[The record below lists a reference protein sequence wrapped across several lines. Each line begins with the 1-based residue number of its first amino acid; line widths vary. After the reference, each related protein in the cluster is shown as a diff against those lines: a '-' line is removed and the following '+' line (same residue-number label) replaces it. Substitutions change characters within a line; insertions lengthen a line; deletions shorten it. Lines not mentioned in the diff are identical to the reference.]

1 MSETTRSWLR
11 PSFLILPILIAF
23 VAIATAACSSGDSGE
38 VTNDLAPNQEFR
50 LRIAFDVGSFD
61 PQLAAFAEDISV
73 AKQLFRGLFTYD
85 EELNVVPSVA
95 AEVPTKENGGIS
107 DDGLTYTINL
117 RTDATWS
124 DGVPVTANDFV
135 YAFKRLF
142 DPDAGGQ
149 GYYSGFY
156 TAIEGASEFANNEG
170 GSADSV
176 AVSAIDD
183 YTLELRLIHQ
193 QPTLT
198 TLLALW
204 PASPLRQDLIEQYGD
219 AWTDPGNLISNGPFV
234 LAEHSPEQQIVLE
247 SNPLYWGDDQ
257 PTLTK
262 LIYRIIPEDSTALI
276 AYQNGELDMTAI
288 PLADWGRFEG
298 DDEQVRFS
306 QLETKALFY
315 NVEEPP
321 FDNPLVRQ
329 AFSRAID
336 REAYV
341 QAILNGVGVPTQSW
355 LPPGVPGADASIGQD
370 LGFNPEE
377 AQVLL
382 GEAGYPDGEGFPSVT
397 FTVGD
402 GDANRIAAEFFQAQ
416 LSEHLNVSVNIE
428 VLEGSVYSDSLYASD
443 FQVIWFGWFADY
455 ADPENWLP
463 EFFAAEAGLNVV
475 NYNNQEVND
484 LLDEAASELDEERR
498 LAIYDQAHRI
508 IIADQAITPIFHPER
523 NYLVKAYVSDLITT
537 ALDAEPGDWFVS
549 SVRILSTGDAPPA
562 SDPDAK

>member
-1 MSETTRSWLR
+1 MSDTTRSWLR

-23 VAIATAACSSGDSGE
+23 VAIAAAACSSGDSGV

-50 LRIAFDVGSFD
+50 LRIAGDPSTFD
-61 PQLAAFAEDISV
+61 PQLASFSEEISI
-73 AKQLFRGLFTYD
+73 AKQIFRGLFTYD

-95 AEVPTKENGGIS
+95 TQMPTKENGGIS
-107 DDGLTYTINL
+107 DDGLTYTISL

-149 GYYSGFY
+149 GYYFDFY
-156 TAIEGASEFANNEG
+156 TAIDGAEAFAYEDG
-170 GSADSV
+170 TAESV
-176 AVSAIDD
+176 AVAALDD
-183 YTLELRLIHQ
+183 YTLQIQLTHA
-193 QPTLT
+193 QPTLP

-219 AWTDPGNLISNGPFV
+219 AWTEPGNLIGNGPFV
-234 LAEHSPEQQIVLE
+234 LTEYSPEQQIVLE

-257 PTLTK
+257 PTLSK
-262 LIYRIIPEDSTALI
+262 LVYRIIPEDSAALI
-276 AYQNGELDMTAI
+276 AYQNGELDMTVI
-288 PLADWGRFEG
+288 PLADSSRFQG
-298 DDEQVRFS
+298 NSEQIRYAE
-306 QLETKALFY
+306 LETFALQY
-315 NVEEPP
+315 NHLAPP
-321 FDNPLVRQ
+321 FDNALVRQ

-341 QAILNGVGVPTQSW
+341 QAIRGGVGEPAHGW
-355 LPPGVPGADASIGQD
+355 LPPGMPGANASVGID
-370 LGFNPEE
+370 LNFDPE
-377 AQVLL
+377 AASVLL
-382 GEAGYPDGEGFPSVT
+382 SQAGYTDGEGFPDVT
-397 FTVGD
+397 FTILAD
-402 GDANRIAAEFFQAQ
+402 PTNNLTAEFIQEQ
-416 LSEHLNVSVNIE
+416 LKQNLGINIDIDAVE
-428 VLEGSVYSDSLYASD
+428 ESTFYDRYFEGD
-443 FQVIWFGWFADY
+443 FQVTWLSWFADY

-463 EFFAAEAGLNVV
+463 QQFGTDGAFNVLGYSNAEADALFE
-475 NYNNQEVND
+475 Q
-484 LLDEAASELDEERR
+484 AATELDQTKR

-549 SVRILSTGDAPPA
+549 NVRILSTGDAPPA
-562 SDPDAK
+562 SGPE

>member
-1 MSETTRSWLR
+1 MSQTIRSWLR

-23 VAIATAACSSGDSGE
+23 AAIAAAACSSGDSGV

-50 LRIAFDVGSFD
+50 LRIAGDPSTFD
-61 PQLAAFAEDISV
+61 PQLASFSEEISI
-73 AKQLFRGLFTYD
+73 AKQIFRGLFTYD

-95 AEVPTKENGGIS
+95 TQMPTKENGGIS
-107 DDGLTYTINL
+107 DDGLTYTISL

-149 GYYSGFY
+149 GYYFDFY
-156 TAIEGASEFANNEG
+156 TAIDGAEAFAYEDG
-170 GSADSV
+170 TAESV
-176 AVSAIDD
+176 AVVALDD
-183 YTLELRLIHQ
+183 YTLQIQLTHA
-193 QPTLT
+193 QPTLP

-219 AWTDPGNLISNGPFV
+219 AWTEPGNLIGNGPFV
-234 LAEHSPEQQIVLE
+234 LTEYSPEQQIVLE

-257 PTLTK
+257 PTLSK
-262 LIYRIIPEDSTALI
+262 LVYRIIPEDSAALI
-276 AYQNGELDMTAI
+276 AYQNGELDMTVI
-288 PLADWGRFEG
+288 PLADSSRFQG
-298 DDEQVRFS
+298 NSEQIRYAE
-306 QLETKALFY
+306 LETFALQY
-315 NVEEPP
+315 NHLAPP
-321 FDNPLVRQ
+321 FDNALVRQ

-341 QAILNGVGVPTQSW
+341 QAIRGGVGEPAHGW
-355 LPPGVPGADASIGQD
+355 LPPGMPGANASVGMD
-370 LGFNPEE
+370 LNFDPE
-377 AQVLL
+377 AASVLL
-382 GEAGYPDGEGFPSVT
+382 SRAGYTDGEGFPDVT
-397 FTVGD
+397 FTILAD
-402 GDANRIAAEFFQAQ
+402 PTNNLTAEFIQEQ
-416 LSEHLNVSVNIE
+416 LKQNLGINIDIDAVE
-428 VLEGSVYSDSLYASD
+428 ESAFYDRYFEGD
-443 FQVIWFGWFADY
+443 FQVTWLSWFADY

-463 EFFAAEAGLNVV
+463 QQFGTDGAFNVLGYSNAEADALFE
-475 NYNNQEVND
+475 Q
-484 LLDEAASELDEERR
+484 AATELDQTKR

-549 SVRILSTGDAPPA
+549 NVRILSTTDAPPA
-562 SDPDAK
+562 SGPE